1 MYFSMNKYLQIQLF
15 YVALILVAPYL
26 LSFGSKLIVK
36 KDLDDKMKGNIAA
49 GLSVLCA
56 ILWLTFGRNMV

>member
-1 MYFSMNKYLQIQLF
+1 MNKYLQIQLF

-26 LSFGSKLIVK
+26 LSSGSKLIVK
-36 KDLDDKMKGNIAA
+36 KELGDKMKGNIAA

-56 ILWLTFGRNMV
+56 VLWLTYGKNMV

>member
-1 MYFSMNKYLQIQLF
+1 MISKYLQIQLF
-15 YVALILVAPYL
+15 YVALILVAPYVV
-26 LSFGSKLIVK
+26 SMGSKLILK

-56 ILWLTFGRNMV
+56 LLWLTYGKNMV

>member
-1 MYFSMNKYLQIQLF
+1 MISKYLQIQLF

-26 LSFGSKLIVK
+26 VSMGSKLIMK

-56 ILWLTFGRNMV
+56 FLWLTYGKNMV

>member
-1 MYFSMNKYLQIQLF
+1 MNKYLQIQLF

-56 ILWLTFGRNMV
+56 LLWLTYGKNMIKG

>member
-1 MYFSMNKYLQIQLF
+1 MNKYLQIQLF

-26 LSFGSKLIVK
+26 VSMGSKLIVK
-36 KDLDDKMKGNIAA
+36 KELGDKMKGNIAA

-56 ILWLTFGRNMV
+56 ILWLTYGKNMV

>member
-36 KDLDDKMKGNIAA
+36 KNLDDKMKGNIAA

-56 ILWLTFGRNMV
+56 ILWLTYGKNMV

>member
-1 MYFSMNKYLQIQLF
+1 MISKYLQIQLF

-26 LSFGSKLIVK
+26 VSMASALILK

-56 ILWLTFGRNMV
+56 VLWLTYGKNMV

>member
-1 MYFSMNKYLQIQLF
+1 MISKYLQIQLF

-26 LSFGSKLIVK
+26 VSLGSTLILK

-56 ILWLTFGRNMV
+56 VLWLTYGKNMVTQQ

>member
-1 MYFSMNKYLQIQLF
+1 MNKYLQIQLF
-15 YVALILVAPYL
+15 YVALILVVPYL
-26 LSFGSKLIVK
+26 VSMGSKLIMK

-56 ILWLTFGRNMV
+56 VLWLTYGKNMV

>member
-1 MYFSMNKYLQIQLF
+1 MNKYLQIQLF
-15 YVALILVAPYL
+15 YVALILFVPYL
-26 LSFGSKLIVK
+26 VSMGSKLIMK

-56 ILWLTFGRNMV
+56 LLWLTYGKNMV

>member
-1 MYFSMNKYLQIQLF
+1 MNKYLQIQLF

-26 LSFGSKLIVK
+26 VSFGSTLILK
-36 KDLDDKMKGNIAA
+36 TELDDKMKGNIAA

-56 ILWLTFGRNMV
+56 VLWFVFGRNMV

>member
-1 MYFSMNKYLQIQLF
+1 MISKYLQIQLF

-26 LSFGSKLIVK
+26 VSMGSKLIMK

-56 ILWLTFGRNMV
+56 VLWLTYGKNMV

>member
-1 MYFSMNKYLQIQLF
+1 MISKYLQIQLF
-15 YVALILVAPYL
+15 YIALILVAPYV
-26 LSFGSKLIVK
+26 LSMGSKLILK

-56 ILWLTFGRNMV
+56 LLWLTYGKNMV

>member
-56 ILWLTFGRNMV
+56 ILWLTYGKNMV